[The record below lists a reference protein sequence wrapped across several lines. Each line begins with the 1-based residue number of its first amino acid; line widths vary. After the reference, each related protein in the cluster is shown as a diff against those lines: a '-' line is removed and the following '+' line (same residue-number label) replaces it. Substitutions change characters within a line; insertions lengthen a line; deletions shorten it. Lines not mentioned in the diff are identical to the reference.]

1 MCYCLMKYFKLKIV
15 TISSYETLYVEKK
28 KTKLLT
34 GYHDRFRV
42 STEAVFQQP
51 SQNRIPVRHEN
62 LLLLYKR
69 VCCVLR

>member
-1 MCYCLMKYFKLKIV
+1 MKYFKLKIV

-28 KTKLLT
+28 KKTKLLT
-34 GYHDRFRV
+34 GYHDGFGV
-42 STEAVFQQP
+42 SAEAVFQQP